1 MESDLQYE
9 SKNRSE
15 CQCRIWTFKI
25 TGNVKA
31 SGKSKITKT
40 FTGYFVPGSGTALYG
55 YQFDQLIVQ

>member
-9 SKNRSE
+9 SKTGVNVSVENGRL
-15 CQCRIWTFKI
+15 KI

-31 SGKSKITKT
+31 SGKSKIKT
-40 FTGYFVPGSGTALYG
+40 FTGYFVPGSGTALHG